1 MNNKET
7 DKCRP
12 YLAHFSKDELPVL
25 VNSVKE
31 FKTDLEPQL
40 HNMAKAFANHKT
52 GKLQHKL
59 CVQKCAVNKR
69 CTKKCIE
76 ERNKRLNEPIL
87 VDRVESR
94 LGPIIRTI
102 ERGED
107 PDTIVMIELREF
119 ACSGIVLGSYSNFFA
134 MCRGQ
139 TVIDLRKAPLTA
151 DTFEQIYKW
160 MIRSNVTFLPK
171 DVVRFVRAA
180 CFLEMQELLEQCYA
194 MLDCDEFKEFWAFS
208 VMYTSRYFHE
218 LYQINQAMATRIS
231 KSTLIIICSQEFLHL
246 SEMQICALLRS
257 SSLSVNSETELLYGV
272 LHWLDVDWPARM
284 ACVGNVLKN
293 IRFAYLAPKILC
305 QLNGLDRDEMGP
317 FGHVLDVFSRV
328 QEKKKLIEDG
338 IFYSTLVI
346 TMGGDTSKFKELP
359 SARKE
364 LMVPRRWVQDTRCTY
379 HRPVTKLCPNMR
391 SISYEEFVTYS
402 ETLQESDTD
411 YEQYILYPT
420 DDDYCSTKLSTLFE
434 QEPSMSGHSWSSNM
448 SCCSDVS
455 EVSDSCVWDS
465 QSIKSW
471 VRLES
476 PISYQM
482 DNISICSVST
492 GSESRASPRM
502 QISADKASTHWHES
516 IKEFRP
522 SAIWQ
527 KWESSLLTERNE

>member
-1 MNNKET
+1 
-7 DKCRP
+7 
-12 YLAHFSKDELPVL
+12 
-25 VNSVKE
+25 
-31 FKTDLEPQL
+31 
-40 HNMAKAFANHKT
+40 MAKAFANHRT

-160 MIRSNVTFLPK
+160 MIRSNVAFLPK

-257 SSLSVNSETELLYGV
+257 SSLSVNSETE
-272 LHWLDVDWPARM
+272 
-284 ACVGNVLKN
+284 VGNAP
-293 IRFAYLAPKILC
+293 IRIGF
-305 QLNGLDRDEMGP
+305 
-317 FGHVLDVFSRV
+317 
-328 QEKKKLIEDG
+328 
-338 IFYSTLVI
+338 
-346 TMGGDTSKFKELP
+346 
-359 SARKE
+359 
-364 LMVPRRWVQDTRCTY
+364 
-379 HRPVTKLCPNMR
+379 
-391 SISYEEFVTYS
+391 
-402 ETLQESDTD
+402 
-411 YEQYILYPT
+411 
-420 DDDYCSTKLSTLFE
+420 
-434 QEPSMSGHSWSSNM
+434 
-448 SCCSDVS
+448 
-455 EVSDSCVWDS
+455 
-465 QSIKSW
+465 
-471 VRLES
+471 
-476 PISYQM
+476 
-482 DNISICSVST
+482 
-492 GSESRASPRM
+492 
-502 QISADKASTHWHES
+502 
-516 IKEFRP
+516 
-522 SAIWQ
+522 
-527 KWESSLLTERNE
+527 